1 MASPKCINCQNIEN
15 SIDLIIIR
23 AIHKGTL
30 TKCIT
35 RHSKYHITD
44 HKMWCVIFIGYTVM
58 VTASWHHKCTA
69 AQIQPTFY
77 LRFSLFV
84 CRKTMKDGNMSR
96 VHSCREKLQ
105 ETTSEVCVCVGM
117 LVSCYSIFHL
127 VGRKRSAYIYWKIP
141 HPQNISISKGTRR
154 GTDGAAQYTEHSVSM
169 QLFFLKKSQ

>member
-1 MASPKCINCQNIEN
+1 MASPKCINRQNIEN

-44 HKMWCVIFIGYTVM
+44 HKMWCVVFIGYTVM

-84 CRKTMKDGNMSR
+84 CRKTMKDGNVSR

-105 ETTSEVCVCVGM
+105 ETTSEVCACVCV
-117 LVSCYSIFHL
+117 CRYA
-127 VGRKRSAYIYWKIP
+127 RKLLQ
-141 HPQNISISKGTRR
+141 HISFSGKKEKRLRTLEDTSPAKHQHIKGNEKRNR
-154 GTDGAAQYTEHSVSM
+154 WSSSVYRT
-169 QLFFLKKSQ
+169 